1 MPRTPAALPPAMK
14 NRGIAALIWEL
25 PEPGT
30 EWPHEARESWFEYAR
45 KTVEV
50 VYGTVRPGQA
60 RGAIIKQAADAS
72 ALQPAGST
80 VAAARYQIEPD
91 GTASV
96 RVGTNNRPIDP
107 ENIPPDTVVHDYRA
121 QPVDDEY
128 NPIMWKTHGAKPSL
142 PHGKLLL
149 APGAIVRA
157 ATEPWTTPG
166 AVTGSAEV

>member
-1 MPRTPAALPPAMK
+1 MPRTPTPLPPAMK

-25 PEPGT
+25 PDPDGPD

-50 VYGTVRPGQA
+50 VYGPVRPGQA
-60 RGAIIKQAADAS
+60 RGAILKQAADAS

-96 RVGTNNRPIDP
+96 RVGTNNRPVDP
-107 ENIPPDTVVHDYRA
+107 ENIPPDTVVHDYRP
-121 QPVDDEY
+121 QPVDNEY
-128 NPIMWKTHGAKPSL
+128 NPIMWKTHGAQKL
-142 PHGKLLL
+142 PLP
-149 APGAIVRA
+149 PGAIVRA